1 LPETSGSLRDRL
13 WRCADAGI
21 LDKTEAGRLDHAA
34 ELLRTVEHVVRLV
47 VGRTRKWLPGTEH
60 ARQVTAELTAKILR
74 REFAE
79 GLEAELQHDMQKVR
93 EIYQRVLD

>member
-1 LPETSGSLRDRL
+1 MRETSGSLRDRL

-21 LDKTEAGRLDHAA
+21 LSKADAGRLDHAA

-60 ARQVTAELTAKILR
+60 ARRVTAELTSRVLR

-79 GLEAELQHDMQKVR
+79 GLEAELQRNMQEVR
-93 EIYQRVLD
+93 EIFQHVLA